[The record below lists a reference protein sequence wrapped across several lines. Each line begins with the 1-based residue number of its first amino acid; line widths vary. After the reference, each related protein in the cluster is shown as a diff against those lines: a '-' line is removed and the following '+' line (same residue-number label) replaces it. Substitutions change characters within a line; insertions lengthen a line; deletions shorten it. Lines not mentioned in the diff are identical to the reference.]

1 MYLRLSYSKDAKT
14 AQAAEFRIVILVSSS
29 RGHLSTVTWLV
40 GVADCLRRPIYIT
53 LYCAVEVS
61 SHIVIMH

>member
-53 LYCAVEVS
+53 LYCAV
-61 SHIVIMH
+61 